1 MKEILFVCSGNVG
14 RSQMAEGYY
23 NYLTQTHD
31 ATSAGVDPNT
41 PAKYPQLPNYICE
54 IMAEEGIDVSH
65 QHVKLITEHMIRE
78 AQEVFAM
85 CPRESCPDYLAQS
98 DKVTYW
104 QIEDPFE
111 TDNDNSRKI
120 RNQIKEKIQFM
131 LGTLKNNI

>member
-23 NYLTQTHD
+23 NHLTQTHN
-31 ATSAGVDPNT
+31 AISAGVDPKT
-41 PAKYPQLPNYICE
+41 PTKYPRLPDYICG

-65 QHVKLITEHMIRE
+65 QQVKLIREHMVRE
-78 AQEVFAM
+78 AGEIFVM
-85 CPRESCPDYLAQS
+85 CSQESCPDYLVQS

-111 TDNDNSRKI
+111 ANNDNLRKI

-131 LGTLKNNI
+131 LGTLGNNI